1 MTDAFAERRVDR
13 GGQAVPGDRAALPVL
28 DESLRAAADRVL
40 AAYPEPRRD
49 QVLPILQAL
58 QEQAGYLPQE
68 LVAYTGRR
76 LGIPFAELYSI
87 VTFYGLLSTHPVG
100 ETVLRPCKGIAC
112 YLRGAAALGEH

>member
-58 QEQAGYLPQE
+58 QESALWADEINPFYFPEPLAP
-68 LVAYTGRR
+68 LVAGR
-76 LGIPFAELYSI
+76 LHSQPIPLAKA
-87 VTFYGLLSTHPVG
+87 
-100 ETVLRPCKGIAC
+100 LRHI
-112 YLRGAAALGEH
+112 